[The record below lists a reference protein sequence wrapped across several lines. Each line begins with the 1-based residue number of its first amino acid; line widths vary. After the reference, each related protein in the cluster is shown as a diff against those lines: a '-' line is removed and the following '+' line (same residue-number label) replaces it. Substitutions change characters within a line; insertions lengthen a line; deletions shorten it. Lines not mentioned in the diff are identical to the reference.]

1 MAKGMD
7 GQHVMEKDPKQFVH
21 KDSLRGGK
29 LRPEVKVE
37 WWEWRGRSENFAGKK
52 ISQFV

>member
-29 LRPEVKVE
+29 HEKLGAEVKEEQIVV
-37 WWEWRGRSENFAGKK
+37 GM
-52 ISQFV
+52 

>member
-7 GQHVMEKDPKQFVH
+7 GQQVMEKDPKQFVH

-29 LRPEVKVE
+29 HEKLRAEVKGEQIMVGME
-37 WWEWRGRSENFAGKK
+37 RE
-52 ISQFV
+52 V